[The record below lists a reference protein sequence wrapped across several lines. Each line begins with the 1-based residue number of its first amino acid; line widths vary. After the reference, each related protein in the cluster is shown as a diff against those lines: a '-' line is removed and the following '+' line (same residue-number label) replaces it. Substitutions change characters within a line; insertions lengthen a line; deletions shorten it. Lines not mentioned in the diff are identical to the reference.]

1 MKYPTFKL
9 VRNAIEKSHGFGN
22 PYEDGN
28 LVYKFVK
35 NKIVFKVYNSI
46 FNPTTEIIFD
56 SWITIFDESY
66 RKINGSQCT
75 SKQLEG
81 AWELL

>member
-9 VRNAIEKSHGFGN
+9 VRNAIEESHEFGN

-46 FNPTTEIIFD
+46 FNPTTDIIFN
-56 SWITIFDESY
+56 SWITIFHESS
-66 RKINGSQCT
+66 RKINKSQCT
-75 SKQLEG
+75 SKQLQD